1 MPGEIPP
8 AAFTLEWRFVSDG
21 SRGRFGVSES
31 ASGIQEPDYSRLP
44 AGFRKENEG
53 YQLLSDR
60 IRRARMPAHA
70 PHAFG
75 DLYAGRLEPLAV
87 GYLRKALN
95 SRCGGFLPHPCR
107 RICAALLAPKPEEG
121 ACRVL
126 AGLDAESLAPASNE
140 SERDEAARELHN
152 LMSVMTAAGG
162 CATKLRIWMC
172 SLRRFTFSDAA
183 GTGKR
188 CS

>member
-31 ASGIQEPDYSRLP
+31 ASDIQEPDYSRLP

-60 IRRARMPAHA
+60 IRRAQARECLRTLLMHWGTFTPEGWNHWQSGTYGKPSIPDAGDFSLTHA
-70 PHAFG
+70 
-75 DLYAGRLEPLAV
+75 AGFA
-87 GYLRKALN
+87 
-95 SRCGGFLPHPCR
+95 
-107 RICAALLAPKPEEG
+107 AALLAPKPEEG
-121 ACRVL
+121 ACRLPLAACSRAYALWTRKEAVL
-126 AGLDAESLAPASNE
+126 KAG
-140 SERDEAARELHN
+140 
-152 LMSVMTAAGG
+152 GWG

-183 GTGKR
+183 GIGKR